1 MKLLLVTLFVTLSR
15 REPVMIVGQR
25 SAPCTLE
32 EVTTMVGS
40 KSGKPGVRMAAGFAY
55 AAGATGILANFFLIA
70 FFALQAG
77 NPEGG
82 TSLGSANDLVG
93 SLGTALIVPVA
104 LALSAWLPDR
114 RLGRIAQVLDLSA
127 MAVLTV
133 GGSLL
138 VLGVLAFEVQAPVA
152 VAAWMVL
159 SLWLLL
165 INRWLRLSGIL
176 LPRLARLGEFL
187 LGAGTLAGG
196 AAVGLGLLLPWMS
209 ARPQLALF
217 SVGGV
222 FTAIGMLGTPFWFLL
237 LGRHLGRS

>member
-1 MKLLLVTLFVTLSR
+1 LKLLLVTLFVTVSR
-15 REPVMIVGQR
+15 REPVMVVGQR
-25 SAPCTLE
+25 SASCTLE

-70 FFALQAG
+70 FFGLQAG
-77 NPEGG
+77 NPESG

-93 SLGTALIVPVA
+93 SLGTALMVPVT

-114 RLGRIAQVLDLSA
+114 RLGRIVQVLGLPA
-127 MAVLTV
+127 MVVLTV
-133 GGSLL
+133 GGPLL
-138 VLGVLAFEVQAPVA
+138 VLGVLAFEAQAPIA
-152 VAAWMVL
+152 VAAWVVL

-165 INRWLRLSGIL
+165 INRWSRLSGIL
-176 LPRLARLGEFL
+176 LPRLARLGEF

-209 ARPQLALF
+209 VRPQLALF

-237 LGRHLGRS
+237 LSRHLGRS

>member
-1 MKLLLVTLFVTLSR
+1 MVVT
-15 REPVMIVGQR
+15 Q
-25 SAPCTLE
+25 
-32 EVTTMVGS
+32 
-40 KSGKPGVRMAAGFAY
+40 SGTPGTSEGVRELIRSTAGKSSVKWAALFAY
-55 AAGATGILANFFLIA
+55 AAGATGILANLFLIA
-70 FFALQAG
+70 FYALQASH
-77 NPEGG
+77 PEDG

-93 SLGTALIVPVA
+93 SLGNAFMIPVA

-114 RLGRIAQVLDLSA
+114 RLGRIAQVLGLSA

-133 GGSLL
+133 GGPLL

-196 AAVGLGLLLPWMS
+196 ASVGLGLLLPWMS

-217 SVGGV
+217 
-222 FTAIGMLGTPFWFLL
+222 
-237 LGRHLGRS
+237 

>member
-1 MKLLLVTLFVTLSR
+1 LKLLLVTLFVTVSR
-15 REPVMIVGQR
+15 REPVMVVGQR

-32 EVTTMVGS
+32 EVTTMAGS
-40 KSGKPGVRMAAGFAY
+40 NSGKPGVRMAAGFAY
-55 AAGATGILANFFLIA
+55 ASGATGILANCFLIA
-70 FFALQAG
+70 FFALQAS
-77 NPEGG
+77 NPESG

-93 SLGTALIVPVA
+93 SLGSALMVPVA

-114 RLGRIAQVLDLSA
+114 RLGRIAQVLGLSA

-133 GGSLL
+133 GGPLL
-138 VLGVLAFEVQAPVA
+138 VLGVLAFEVQAPIA

-187 LGAGTLAGG
+187 GAGTLAGG

-209 ARPQLALF
+209 AQPQLALF

-237 LGRHLGRS
+237 LGRHLRR

>member
-1 MKLLLVTLFVTLSR
+1 
-15 REPVMIVGQR
+15 
-25 SAPCTLE
+25 
-32 EVTTMVGS
+32 MVGS

-70 FFALQAG
+70 FFVLQAG
-77 NPEGG
+77 NPESG

-93 SLGTALIVPVA
+93 SLGTALMIPVA
-104 LALSAWLPDR
+104 LALSTWLPDR
-114 RLGRIAQVLDLSA
+114 RLGRIARVLGLSA

-133 GGSLL
+133 GGPLL
-138 VLGVLAFEVQAPVA
+138 VLGVLAFEVQAPIA

-165 INRWLRLSGIL
+165 INRWSRLSGIL
-176 LPRLARLGEFL
+176 LPRLARLGEF

-222 FTAIGMLGTPFWFLL
+222 FTAVGMLGTPFWFLL
-237 LGRHLGRS
+237 LGRHFGRS

>member
-1 MKLLLVTLFVTLSR
+1 
-15 REPVMIVGQR
+15 MIVGQR

-32 EVTTMVGS
+32 VVTTMVGS

-77 NPEGG
+77 NPESG

-93 SLGTALIVPVA
+93 SLGTALMVPVA
-104 LALSAWLPDR
+104 LVLSAWLPDR
-114 RLGRIAQVLDLSA
+114 RLGRIAQVLGLSA

-133 GGSLL
+133 GGPLFA
-138 VLGVLAFEVQAPVA
+138 LGVLAFEVQAPVA

-187 LGAGTLAGG
+187 GAGTLAGG

-209 ARPQLALF
+209 VRPQLALF

-237 LGRHLGRS
+237 LSRHLRRS